1 MTLFRKK
8 FFVDVIKLRI
18 SRRDDFRL
26 TACMRGKLLQSCLT
40 LWDPM
45 ECSPPGSSV
54 HGILQARTLERVAM
68 PSSKGPF
75 RPRDRT
81 RVSCIAGGF
90 FTAEPPRKPSRLRWT
105 CIRWRVLVGKAG
117 RRHRHT
123 EEGHVQ
129 TEAEIGVM
137 RPEVRGRLEPRWKR
151 QARILPSLVP
161 WQGAWPSQ
169 HLDFGLWPPDSEQ
182 LNFCCF

>member
-18 SRRDDFRL
+18 SRRDDLRL
-26 TACMRGKLLQSCLT
+26 TACTCGKLLQSCLT
-40 LWDPM
+40 LCDPM

-54 HGILQARTLERVAM
+54 HGILQARTLEWVAM
-68 PSSKGPF
+68 LSSGGPS

-90 FTAEPPRKPSRLRWT
+90 FTAEPPGKPSGLRWT
-105 CIRWRVLVGKAG
+105 WIRWRVLVGKAG

-129 TEAEIGVM
+129 MEAEIGVM
-137 RPEVRGRLEPRWKR
+137 QSEVRGRLEPPVGRGK
-151 QARILPSLVP
+151 
-161 WQGAWPSQ
+161 QGFSPA
-169 HLDFGLWPPDSEQ
+169 
-182 LNFCCF
+182 